1 MGWLCSSKTLYTKTS
16 RDPLYSNVRFF
27 FSFKDEETEPEKGL
41 FFEQHYLSSK
51 CEMQRWNQGFQTCCI
66 RLFIIHRISCSV
78 SLLKMPERTSVVCDW
93 LISNTHWIKHF
104 ITFWQNVVQ
113 KHDTINDTSILGS
126 GMWVGL
132 VTNFIISRSSSM
144 SDSIIALL
152 PFLKSVSSYHNLH
165 CDHQFFIYFSIFHP

>member
-1 MGWLCSSKTLYTKTS
+1 MFHAWWVKSLCSNYSAHVVAQKLTQTICKQMGWLCSSKTLYTKTS

-41 FFEQHYLSSK
+41 FFEQRYLSSK

-104 ITFWQNVVQ
+104 ITF
-113 KHDTINDTSILGS
+113 
-126 GMWVGL
+126 
-132 VTNFIISRSSSM
+132 
-144 SDSIIALL
+144 
-152 PFLKSVSSYHNLH
+152 
-165 CDHQFFIYFSIFHP
+165 